1 MLSVS
6 IEVPSGWRIAATKG
20 VKRIDGRAAT
30 SRLQLDHTTTVRI
43 KASALTTT
51 AGNSS

>member
-20 VKRIDGRAAT
+20 VKRIDGRHEPAEA
-30 SRLQLDHTTTVRI
+30 RLHDD
-43 KASALTTT
+43 
-51 AGNSS
+51 